1 MHAAMAGMSGPYG
14 PIQQPRVMMYP
25 PPPVYSP
32 PPMPYAMPPLTR
44 PRRFSLRQI
53 GGLVLGLIGVLLVV
67 VALLGTWWYVG
78 LTGFSGSIPITLP
91 VNFGLFG
98 GSANLFIIVLPL
110 SYTGQWA
117 TVFLLTAVI
126 VIAGLIMATT
136 AVVLGFVSRNAGL
149 RWASVGLAVGA
160 FALLLVAPFT
170 SWSRSPAL
178 RATTPCSSSRRA
190 APPSRAASPDSGDPR
205 QSLRG
210 PSPSKSR
217 GVGGGGGTYRSSRQ
231 RSSLAPESSSLR
243 RERSRPPATSQSRT
257 HRPLVGRRRPP
268 RPRNHPPRPHPRP
281 RHRPNRSPLGR
292 AAACP
297 PPACVSHHPR
307 CPPVETDSWM
317 PRRWGARLCR
327 APWRASA
334 RL

>member
-53 GGLVLGLIGVLLVV
+53 GGLVFGLIGVLLVV

-160 FALLLVAPFT
+160 FALLLVAPLYLMV
-170 SWSRSPAL
+170 AL
-178 RATTPCSSSRRA
+178 PGAQGDNPLLQLPSGGTPFPGSFSGFWGSETIPSGTIPIQVTWGGGWGWYLSFIA
-190 APPSRAASPDSGDPR
+190 AALVLGAGILFAPSRAVTPTGYQPEPYPSAPGRP
-205 QSLRG
+205 QTPAPTQEP
-210 PSPSKSR
+210 PSPS
-217 GVGGGGGTYRSSRQ
+217 
-231 RSSLAPESSSLR
+231 
-243 RERSRPPATSQSRT
+243 PPAS
-257 HRPLVGRRRPP
+257 
-268 RPRNHPPRPHPRP
+268 
-281 RHRPNRSPLGR
+281 
-292 AAACP
+292 P
-297 PPACVSHHPR
+297 PPAQP
-307 CPPVETDSWM
+307 
-317 PRRWGARLCR
+317 
-327 APWRASA
+327 
-334 RL
+334 